1 MPKLLS
7 CCDCKRAVLMTDHI
21 TGTEMVQLQ
30 RHLAACRP
38 DDLRIEDPLRH
49 FRTVTIELAGEPAD
63 TARRVA

>member
-1 MPKLLS
+1 
-7 CCDCKRAVLMTDHI
+7 MTDHI

-63 TARRVA
+63 TDRRVA